1 MPPVLGAG
9 TYAGNVVCGVSA
21 TGHGESFICYQVAG
35 DICAK
40 VKSQQLSIIQAAD
53 EDINQRLMS

>member
-9 TYAGNVVCGVSA
+9 TYGGNGVCGVSA
-21 TGHGESFICYQVAG
+21 TGHGESFIGYQVED

-40 VKSQQLSIIQAAD
+40 VKF
-53 EDINQRLMS
+53 

>member
-9 TYAGNVVCGVSA
+9 TYGGNGVCGVSA
-21 TGHGESFICYQVAG
+21 TGHGESFIGYQVAD

-40 VKSQQLSIIQAAD
+40 VKF
-53 EDINQRLMS
+53 